1 MKKLLKNLFF
11 FSAVGSVAILAS
23 CGGDD
28 EPVLPAQPSI
38 EVEVT
43 GLADTDE
50 PYEAVAGETA
60 TITVTVDV
68 PGTFNVL
75 YVRPTVDG
83 TAGTQQQFARGGAGV
98 TANADNTEAT
108 VVLTYEFDEEDIDSE
123 FEFEFEVVDDSD
135 QTATTTLTIT
145 VVAPPSPDARIYTE
159 KLLYAPLGDL
169 SAEGFFSS
177 NTGLVYSPA
186 DVISTTTAVSTHI
199 DFGYYYGN
207 SDKASLASPAAYA
220 NLSNA
225 AFSAQVANWSVLNA
239 TVLKTTTLTASAF
252 TEVTTWADIDEVYE
266 ASTDEGSGVK
276 TDLQAGQVLAFETDE
291 EKEGG
296 AKRGLILVKEIV
308 DGNSDGDYFDSTD
321 YIELEILVQEE
332 VED

>member
-38 EVEVT
+38 DVEVT

-108 VVLTYEFDEEDIDSE
+108 IALTYEFDEEDIDSE

-145 VVAPPSPDARIYTE
+145 VVAPPSPDARDYGVI
-159 KLLYAPLGDL
+159 LLAAPLGSKD
-169 SAEGFFSS
+169 SETFFST
-177 NTGLVYSPA
+177 NTGEIYSMNDVNNTTDPISA
-186 DVISTTTAVSTHI
+186 DI
-199 DFGYYYGN
+199 DFGYFYGSGAAN
-207 SDKASLASPAAYA
+207 TGATLASPAAYPFA
-220 NLSNA
+220 YGQA
-225 AFSAQVANWSVLNA
+225 AWEARNETTFRR
-239 TVLKTTTLTASAF
+239 TTLDESAF
-252 TEVTTWADIDEVYE
+252 DVEGGIKTWADIDAAFEE
-266 ASTDEGSGVK
+266 AEEADADPGIESGLVEGE
-276 TDLQAGQVLAFETDE
+276 VLAFETDAD
-291 EKEGG
+291 KEGG
-296 AKRGLILVKEIV
+296 AKRGLILVVSITEG
-308 DGNSDGDYFDSTD
+308 DGEEGQ
-321 YIELEILVQEE
+321 IELRILVQEE